1 MIRAVITTAL
11 CMASTFSIS
20 SYSAVPAEK
29 KLESEVGK
37 GVDKAAEKNLEKI
50 TIEGAATAN
59 ESPVGTFNSP
69 ISNLEYDP
77 RVDLQSRNMAEA
89 QADVTIR
96 GGIFENTGFSVGSA
110 TLIDPQTGHYFAE
123 IPIAPEMLSAPAIL
137 TGVDNSLYGTNSSVG
152 SVAYKWRP
160 IQTAGSVSLGVG
172 NNSFNMQRVH
182 NAITWSLDGSPEWS
196 AGVEGEYSRSESDGT
211 IENGD
216 HSFERASG
224 RVQLISDTSQTD
236 VFFGYQDKFFG
247 WPNLYTPFNVN
258 ETEDLQTRLL
268 MFNHQQQYAQD
279 SSFEVSAYYRK
290 NNDHYVFSRE
300 NPESFQAF
308 HETKVK
314 SVAVSG
320 RHGVDAKLAVNYAAQ
335 FTADDIE
342 STTLENNFT
351 SRDYYKLSVVPEY
364 AITLKDNEH
373 ITLRLGAAYDD
384 TNRDDSSVS
393 VISDIV
399 WHKVNTDKSTR
410 TVNFSYSEATQVA
423 GYTAIGGST
432 SSGLFRSNDTLE
444 RETSKNLELGV
455 SLDEATWRV
464 DSAVFYRWDNELT
477 DWTYSFDSTSAR
489 VANPVDI
496 ETIGVE
502 FIAIKRL
509 ENADVVT
516 SYTYLDKSENYRDEN
531 IDASFYALNYPPH
544 RFTLGVIWYP
554 VESLELR
561 VDNEWR
567 KQEENALR
575 KGHDTAFFTHV
586 TLTYSPP
593 QFEGLNVVLAVDNLW
608 DESFE
613 EIPGTPGRSDQ
624 LSATATYFW

>member
-29 KLESEVGK
+29 NLESEVGK

-160 IQTAGSVSLGVG
+160 IQTAGSVSLGIG
-172 NNSFNMQRVH
+172 DNNFNMQRVH
-182 NAITWSLDGSPEWS
+182 NAITWSIDGSPEWS
-196 AGVEGEYSRSESDGT
+196 AGVEGEYSRSQSDGT

-216 HSFERASG
+216 HNFERASG
-224 RVQLISDTSQTD
+224 RIQLISDTSQTD
-236 VFFGYQDKFFG
+236 VFFGYQEKFFG

-279 SSFEVSAYYRK
+279 SAFEVSAYYRK
-290 NNDHYVFSRE
+290 HNDHYVFSRE

-320 RHGVDAKLAVNYAAQ
+320 RHGVGAKLAVNYAAQ
-335 FTADDIE
+335 FTADEIE

-364 AITLKDNEH
+364 AIALKDNEH
-373 ITLRLGAAYDD
+373 ITLRVGAAYDD

-399 WHKVNTDKSTR
+399 WHKINTDKSTR
-410 TVNFSYSEATQVA
+410 TVNLSYSEATQVA

-432 SSGLFRSNDTLE
+432 SSGLFRSNDELQ
-444 RETSKNLELGV
+444 RETSKNVELGV

-496 ETIGVE
+496 ETVGVE
-502 FIAIKRL
+502 FIAIKRF
-509 ENADVVT
+509 ENADLVT

-567 KQEENALR
+567 KQEENVLR
-575 KGHDTAFFTHV
+575 KGDNTAFFTHV

-624 LSATATYFW
+624 LSATASYFW